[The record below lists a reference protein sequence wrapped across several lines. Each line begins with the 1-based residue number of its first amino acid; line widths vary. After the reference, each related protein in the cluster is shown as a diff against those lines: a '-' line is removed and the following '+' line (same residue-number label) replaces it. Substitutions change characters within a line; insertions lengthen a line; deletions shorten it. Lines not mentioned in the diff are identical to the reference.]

1 MDPEKLN
8 IIFPEGK
15 DKAELIIRQVN
26 DEVKKELPILEPDKV
41 SISGNITAIFD
52 FLEKR
57 WSAEDHQIDHCRTH
71 ILVDRDNLKMA
82 LVVNETDSRNK
93 KHVTGTIQLSRQF
106 KAFGVNSSK
115 LWESTD
121 LGNFFRINRSY
132 FEKKETNM
140 ELVNLLKRFVAKV
153 NTEVEREIKDN
164 GSVTDVYK
172 KVVDSN
178 LPDAFTVKI
187 PIFKGSAPE
196 VFSIEI
202 IAHVE
207 GRHAVLELISPDAEA
222 VVEEVRDKLIDA
234 EIEKIR
240 DLAPEIPIIEV

>member
-15 DKAELIIRQVN
+15 DKAELVIRQLN
-26 DEVKKELPILEPDKV
+26 DEVKEKLPVLEPDKV

-57 WSAEDHQIDHCRTH
+57 WNAEDGQINHCRTH
-71 ILVDRDNLKMA
+71 ILVDRDNLKMS
-82 LVVNETDSRNK
+82 LIVNETDSREK
-93 KHVTGTIQLSRQF
+93 KNVVGTIRLSRQYT
-106 KAFGVNSSK
+106 AFGVNKK

-121 LGNFFRINRSY
+121 LGNFFRINRTY

-140 ELVNLLKRFVAKV
+140 QLVNLLKRFTAKV
-153 NTEVEREIKDN
+153 NTEVGREEKDN
-164 GSVTDVYK
+164 GSVTDVYR
-172 KVVDSN
+172 KVVESN
-178 LPDAFTVKI
+178 LPEAFAVKI
-187 PIFKGSAPE
+187 PIFKGSQPE

-207 GRHAVLELISPDAEA
+207 GKHAVLELISPDAEA
-222 VVEEVRDKLIDA
+222 IVEEVRDKLIDA
-234 EIEKIR
+234 EITKIR
-240 DLAPEIPIIEV
+240 ELAPEIPIIEV

>member
-8 IIFPEGK
+8 INFAYGEAVK
-15 DKAELIIRQVN
+15 ELIIR
-26 DEVKKELPILEPDKV
+26 EVDTVVEDKLPVLEPDKV
-41 SISGNITAIFD
+41 EISGNITAIFA

-57 WSAEDHQIDHCRTH
+57 WDADDAQVNHCRTH
-71 ILVDRDNLKMA
+71 ILVDRDNLMMT
-82 LVVNETDSRNK
+82 LVVNETDKREK
-93 KHVTGTIQLSRQF
+93 KTVVGTIQLSRQYT
-106 KAFGVNSSK
+106 AFGVNKK

-140 ELVNLLKRFVAKV
+140 SLVSLLKRFTAKV
-153 NTEVEREIKDN
+153 NTEVEREEKDN
-164 GSVTDVYK
+164 GSVTDVYR

-178 LPDAFTVKI
+178 LPEAFAVKI
-187 PIFKGSAPE
+187 PIFKGTQPE

-207 GRHAVLELISPDAEA
+207 GKHAVLELISPEAEA
-222 VVEEVRDKLIDA
+222 IVEEVRDKLID
-234 EIEKIR
+234 EQIEKIKE
-240 DLAPEIPIIEV
+240 LAPEIPIIEV

>member
-8 IIFPEGK
+8 INFADGEGVK
-15 DKAELIIRQVN
+15 ELIIR
-26 DEVKKELPILEPDKV
+26 EVDTVVEDKLPVLEPDKV
-41 SISGNITAIFD
+41 EISGNITAIFA

-57 WSAEDHQIDHCRTH
+57 WNAEDAQVDHCRTH
-71 ILVDRDNLKMA
+71 ILVDRDNLKMT
-82 LVVNETDSRNK
+82 LVVNETDKREK
-93 KHVTGTIQLSRQF
+93 KTVVGTIQLSRQYT
-106 KAFGVNSSK
+106 AFGVNKK

-140 ELVNLLKRFVAKV
+140 SLVSLLKRFTAKV
-153 NTEVEREIKDN
+153 NTEVEREEKDN
-164 GSVTDVYK
+164 GSVTDVYR

-178 LPDAFTVKI
+178 LPEAFAVKI
-187 PIFKGSAPE
+187 PIFKGTQPE

-207 GRHAVLELISPDAEA
+207 GKHAVLELISPDAEA
-222 VVEEVRDKLIDA
+222 IVEEVRDKLID
-234 EIEKIR
+234 EQIEKIKE
-240 DLAPEIPIIEV
+240 LAPDIPIIEV

>member
-8 IIFPEGK
+8 INFADGEGVK
-15 DKAELIIRQVN
+15 ELIIREVN
-26 DEVKKELPILEPDKV
+26 KVVENKLPALEPDLV
-41 SISGNITAIFD
+41 SISGNITAIFA

-57 WSAEDHQIDHCRTH
+57 WDAEDAQVDHCRTH
-71 ILVDRDNLKMA
+71 ILVDRDNLMMT
-82 LVVNETDSRNK
+82 LVVNETDKREK
-93 KHVTGTIQLSRQF
+93 KTVVGTIQLSRQYT
-106 KAFGVNSSK
+106 AFGVNNK

-140 ELVNLLKRFVAKV
+140 SLVTLLKRFTAKV
-153 NTEVEREIKDN
+153 NTEVEREEKDN
-164 GSVTDVYK
+164 GSVTDVYR

-178 LPDAFTVKI
+178 LPEAFAVRI
-187 PIFKGSAPE
+187 PIFKGSQPE

-207 GRHAVLELISPDAEA
+207 GKHAVLELISPDAEA
-222 VVEEVRDKLIDA
+222 IVEEVRDKLID
-234 EIEKIR
+234 EQIDKIKE
-240 DLAPEIPIIEV
+240 LAPEIPIIEV

>member
-8 IIFPEGK
+8 IFFPEGK

-26 DEVKKELPILEPDKV
+26 DEVKTTLPILEPDKV
-41 SISGNITAIFD
+41 EISGNITAIFD

-57 WSAEDHQIDHCRTH
+57 WNAEDKQIDHCRTH
-71 ILVDRDNLKMA
+71 ILVDRDNMQMA
-82 LVVNETDSRNK
+82 LVVNETDKRDK
-93 KHVTGTIQLSRQF
+93 KEIIGAIKLSRQYI
-106 KAFGVNSSK
+106 AFGVNKK
-115 LWESTD
+115 LWESTE

-132 FEKKETNM
+132 FEKKDTNM
-140 ELVNLLKRFVAKV
+140 MLVNLLKRFTAKV
-153 NTEVEREIKDN
+153 NTEVEREEKDN
-164 GSVTDVYK
+164 GSVTDVYR

-178 LPDAFTVKI
+178 LPEAFAVRI
-187 PIFKGSAPE
+187 PIFKGSQPE

-207 GRHAVLELISPDAEA
+207 GKHAVLELISPDAEA
-222 VVEEVRDKLIDA
+222 IVEEVRDKIINA

-240 DLAPEIPIIEV
+240 ELAPEIPIIEV

>member
-8 IIFPEGK
+8 INFADGEG
-15 DKAELIIRQVN
+15 V
-26 DEVKKELPILEPDKV
+26 KELVIREVDTVVEDKLPVLEPDKV
-41 SISGNITAIFD
+41 EISGNITAIFA

-57 WSAEDHQIDHCRTH
+57 WDAEDAQVNHCRTH
-71 ILVDRDNLKMA
+71 ILVDRDNLQMT
-82 LVVNETDSRNK
+82 LVVNETDKREK
-93 KHVTGTIQLSRQF
+93 KTVVGTIQLSRQYT
-106 KAFGVNSSK
+106 AFGVNKK

-140 ELVNLLKRFVAKV
+140 SLVTLLKRFTAKV
-153 NTEVEREIKDN
+153 NTEVEREEKDN
-164 GSVTDVYK
+164 GSVTDVYR

-178 LPDAFTVKI
+178 LPEAFAVKI
-187 PIFKGSAPE
+187 PIFKGTQPE

-207 GRHAVLELISPDAEA
+207 GKHAVLELISPDAEA
-222 VVEEVRDKLIDA
+222 IVEEVRDKLID
-234 EIEKIR
+234 EQIEKIKE
-240 DLAPEIPIIEV
+240 LAPEIPIIEV

>member
-8 IIFPEGK
+8 IFFPEGK

-26 DEVKKELPILEPDKV
+26 DEVKTTLPILEPDKV
-41 SISGNITAIFD
+41 EISGNITAIFD

-57 WSAEDHQIDHCRTH
+57 WNAEDKQIDHCRTH
-71 ILVDRDNLKMA
+71 ILVDRDNMQMT
-82 LVVNETDSRNK
+82 LVVNETDKRDK
-93 KHVTGTIQLSRQF
+93 KEIIGAIKLSRQYI
-106 KAFGVNSSK
+106 AFGINKK
-115 LWESTD
+115 LWESTE

-132 FEKKETNM
+132 FEKKDTNM
-140 ELVNLLKRFVAKV
+140 MLVNLLKRFTAKV
-153 NTEVEREIKDN
+153 NTEVEREEKDN
-164 GSVTDVYK
+164 GSVTDVYR

-178 LPDAFTVKI
+178 LPEAFAVRI
-187 PIFKGSAPE
+187 PIFKGSQPE

-207 GRHAVLELISPDAEA
+207 GKHAVLELISPDAEA
-222 VVEEVRDKLIDA
+222 IVEEVRDKIINA

-240 DLAPEIPIIEV
+240 ELAPEIPIIEV

>member
-8 IIFPEGK
+8 INFAEGEGVK
-15 DKAELIIRQVN
+15 ELIIR
-26 DEVKKELPILEPDKV
+26 EVDTVVEDKLPVLEPDKV
-41 SISGNITAIFD
+41 EISGNITAIFA

-57 WSAEDHQIDHCRTH
+57 WDAEDAQVNHCRTH
-71 ILVDRDNLKMA
+71 ILVDRDNLMMT
-82 LVVNETDSRNK
+82 LVVNETDKREK
-93 KHVTGTIQLSRQF
+93 KTVVGTIQLSRQYT
-106 KAFGVNSSK
+106 AFGVNKK

-140 ELVNLLKRFVAKV
+140 SLVSLLKRFTAKV
-153 NTEVEREIKDN
+153 NTEVEREEKDN
-164 GSVTDVYK
+164 GSVTDVYR

-178 LPDAFTVKI
+178 LPEAFAVKI
-187 PIFKGSAPE
+187 PIFKGSQPE

-222 VVEEVRDKLIDA
+222 IVEEVRDKLID
-234 EIEKIR
+234 EQIEKIKE
-240 DLAPEIPIIEV
+240 LAPEIPIIEV

>member
-8 IIFPEGK
+8 INFADGEGVK
-15 DKAELIIRQVN
+15 ELIIREVN
-26 DEVKKELPILEPDKV
+26 TVVEDKLPVLEPDKV
-41 SISGNITAIFD
+41 EISGNITAIFA

-57 WSAEDHQIDHCRTH
+57 WDAEDAQVNHCRTH
-71 ILVDRDNLKMA
+71 ILVDRDNLMMT
-82 LVVNETDSRNK
+82 LVVNETDKREK
-93 KHVTGTIQLSRQF
+93 KTVVGTIQLSRQYT
-106 KAFGVNSSK
+106 AFGVNKK

-140 ELVNLLKRFVAKV
+140 SLVSLLKRFTAKV
-153 NTEVEREIKDN
+153 NTEVEREEKDN
-164 GSVTDVYK
+164 GSVTDVYR

-178 LPDAFTVKI
+178 LPEAFAVKI
-187 PIFKGSAPE
+187 PIFKGTQPE

-207 GRHAVLELISPDAEA
+207 GKHAVLELISPEAEA
-222 VVEEVRDKLIDA
+222 IVEEVRDKLID
-234 EIEKIR
+234 EQIEKIKE
-240 DLAPEIPIIEV
+240 LAPEIPIIEV

>member
-8 IIFPEGK
+8 IFFPEGK

-57 WSAEDHQIDHCRTH
+57 WNAQDMQIDHNRTH
-71 ILVDRDNLKMA
+71 ILVDRDNLKMI
-82 LVVNETDSRNK
+82 LIVNETDSRNK
-93 KHVTGTIQLSRQF
+93 KNVTGTIQLSRQY
-106 KAFGVNSSK
+106 KAFGVNSDK
-115 LWESTD
+115 LWESVD
-121 LGNFFRINRSY
+121 LGNFFRINRTY
-132 FEKKETNM
+132 FEKKEVNM

-153 NTEVEREIKDN
+153 NTEVEREQKDN

-178 LPDAFTVKI
+178 LPEAFTVKI

-207 GRHAVLELISPDAEA
+207 GRHAFLELISPDAEA

-234 EIEKIR
+234 EIAKIR
-240 DLAPEIPIIEV
+240 ELAPEIPIIEV

>member
-1 MDPEKLN
+1 MN
-8 IIFPEGK
+8 IVFPEGK
-15 DKAELIIRQVN
+15 DKAELIIRQLT
-26 DEVKKELPILEPDKV
+26 DEVKDSLPVLEPKKLN
-41 SISGNITAIFD
+41 ISGNITAVYD

-57 WSAEDHQIDHCRTH
+57 WNAQDNQIDHCRTH
-71 ILVDRDNLKMA
+71 VLIDRDNMA
-82 LVVNETDSRNK
+82 MTLNINETDQRNNK
-93 KHVTGTIQLSRQF
+93 VVVGSIQLSRQY

-115 LWESTD
+115 MWESTD

-132 FEKKETNM
+132 FENKEKNM

-153 NTEVEREIKDN
+153 NTEVERETKDN

-178 LPDAFTVKI
+178 LPEAFTVKV

-222 VVEEVRDKLIDA
+222 VVEDVRDKMIDS
-234 EIEKIR
+234 EIKKITE
-240 DLAPEIPIIEV
+240 LAPEIPIIEV

>member
-8 IIFPEGK
+8 INFADGEAVK
-15 DKAELIIRQVN
+15 ELIIR
-26 DEVKKELPILEPDKV
+26 EVDTVVEDKLPVLEPDKV
-41 SISGNITAIFD
+41 EISGNITAIFA

-57 WSAEDHQIDHCRTH
+57 WDAEDAQVNHCRTH
-71 ILVDRDNLKMA
+71 ILVDRDNLMMT
-82 LVVNETDSRNK
+82 LVVNETDKREK
-93 KHVTGTIQLSRQF
+93 KTVVGTIQLSRQYT
-106 KAFGVNSSK
+106 AFGVNKK

-140 ELVNLLKRFVAKV
+140 SLVTLLKRFTAKV
-153 NTEVEREIKDN
+153 NTEVEREEKDN
-164 GSVTDVYK
+164 GSVTDVYR

-178 LPDAFTVKI
+178 LPEAFAVKI
-187 PIFKGSAPE
+187 PIFKGTQPE

-207 GRHAVLELISPDAEA
+207 GKHAVLELISPDAEA
-222 VVEEVRDKLIDA
+222 IVEEVRDKLID
-234 EIEKIR
+234 EQIEKIKE
-240 DLAPEIPIIEV
+240 LAPEIPIIEV

>member
-8 IIFPEGK
+8 IFFPEGK
-15 DKAELIIRQVN
+15 DKAELVIRQLN
-26 DEVKKELPILEPDKV
+26 DEVKDKLPILEPDKV
-41 SISGNITAIFD
+41 SISGNITAPYA
-52 FLEKR
+52 FLDKR
-57 WSAEDHQIDHCRTH
+57 WTAEDNQIDHCRTH
-71 ILVDRDNLKMA
+71 ILVDRDNLKMT
-82 LVVNETDSRNK
+82 LKINETDSRNSK
-93 KHVTGTIQLSRQF
+93 TVIGTIQLSRQY
-106 KAFGVNSSK
+106 KAFGVNSGHM
-115 LWESTD
+115 WESTD

-132 FEKKETNM
+132 FEKKEKNM

-153 NTEVEREIKDN
+153 NTEVERETKDN
-164 GSVTDVYK
+164 GSVTDVFK

-178 LPDAFTVKI
+178 LPEAFTVKI

-222 VVEEVRDKLIDA
+222 IVEEVRDKLIDE
-234 EIEKIR
+234 EIKKIR
-240 DLAPEIPIIEV
+240 ELAPEIPIIEV

>member
-8 IIFPEGK
+8 INFADGEAVK
-15 DKAELIIRQVN
+15 ELIIR
-26 DEVKKELPILEPDKV
+26 EVDTVVEDKLPVLEPDKV
-41 SISGNITAIFD
+41 EISGNITAILA

-57 WSAEDHQIDHCRTH
+57 WDAEDAQVNHCRTH
-71 ILVDRDNLKMA
+71 ILVDRDNLMMT
-82 LVVNETDSRNK
+82 LVVNETDKREK
-93 KHVTGTIQLSRQF
+93 KTVVGTIQLSRQYT
-106 KAFGVNSSK
+106 AFGVNKK

-140 ELVNLLKRFVAKV
+140 SLVSLLKRFTAKV
-153 NTEVEREIKDN
+153 NTEVEREEKDN
-164 GSVTDVYK
+164 GSVTDVYR

-178 LPDAFTVKI
+178 LPEAFAVKI
-187 PIFKGSAPE
+187 PIFKGTQPE

-207 GRHAVLELISPDAEA
+207 GKHAVLELISPDAEA
-222 VVEEVRDKLIDA
+222 IVEEVRDKLID
-234 EIEKIR
+234 EQIEKIKE
-240 DLAPEIPIIEV
+240 LAPEIPIIEV